1 MYEPTSAAAAIAT
14 HAPVL
19 SAPALFGAA
28 GPVAMLGW
36 LALVLLPRRI
46 RWRRA
51 VAGSAAP
58 LLLAFAY
65 AGLIAAGWS
74 RAKGGF
80 DTFDAVKQLFTS
92 DLALLAGW
100 IHYLAFDL
108 LVGGHIDERAER
120 AGIGRLAILPA
131 LTLTFLFGPAG
142 WLLYRTQE
150 WLTLRSRE
158 RRVDP
163 ASGSGVDTDPE
174 PARGTVGLVRLAI
187 ARADRA
193 LLLTAAANLALVPP
207 LVVAALVDD
216 RTLDGANI
224 WIKPI
229 KFAVSITIY
238 AATLALLAP
247 LAGAASARS
256 RARTWLVRVVI
267 AASAFEMSW
276 IILQAARGTRSHFNG
291 SSPFEQAMYGL
302 MGVFAVA
309 LVLAPLGLA
318 LRARRLPAGGLRS
331 GVVAAT
337 LLNVLLGGVF
347 GAWMSTKNSHFIGGD
362 GTDAS
367 GLPFVGW
374 STTGGDLRIAHFVGL
389 HAMQAMLVVG
399 LLTAGWRP
407 RAGAIAVWGAAA
419 LWSAAAILLAVQA
432 LRGQPPF

>member
-1 MYEPTSAAAAIAT
+1 MPEASAA
-14 HAPVL
+14 VL
-19 SAPALFGAA
+19 SAPALFSAS

-36 LALVLLPRRI
+36 LALAALPRRVA
-46 RWRRA
+46 WRRTL
-51 VAGSAAP
+51 AGTVAP
-58 LLLAFAY
+58 LLLAAAY

-74 RAKGGF
+74 RADGGF
-80 DTFDAVKQLFTS
+80 DSFEAVKRLFAS

-100 IHYLAFDL
+100 LHYLAFDL
-108 LVGGHIDERAER
+108 LIGCHIDERAER
-120 AGIGRLAILPA
+120 AGIPRLAVLPA
-131 LTLTFLFGPAG
+131 FVLTFLFGPAG

-150 WLTLRSRE
+150 WLTLRARA
-158 RRVDP
+158 RAAAAPADP
-163 ASGSGVDTDPE
+163 DTAGGALAL
-174 PARGTVGLVRLAI
+174 ARWAI

-238 AATLALLAP
+238 SATLALLAP
-247 LAGAASARS
+247 LAGAAFARS

-267 AASAFEMSW
+267 AASALEMPW
-276 IILQAARGTRSHFNG
+276 IILQAARGTRSHFND

-318 LRARRLPAGGLRS
+318 LKARRLPAGGLRS

-347 GAWMSTKNSHFIGGD
+347 GAWISTKNSHFIGGD

-374 STTGGDLRIAHFVGL
+374 STTGGDLRIAHFLGL
-389 HAMQAMLVVG
+389 HALQVMLAVG
-399 LLTAGWRP
+399 LLAAGLRP
-407 RAGAIAVWGAAA
+407 RAGTAAVWLAAA
-419 LWSAAAILLAVQA
+419 GWAAATVWLAALA